1 MCSGLPLDPFG
12 GWPNCLATVVHRS
25 GIYSWPVLTTY
36 LGGHCAGAKFLNR
49 IRVQELNSLIANRLR
64 GRDCV
69 RTAGF
74 RMQELVLTLVSGLQ
88 SLAALRPTM

>member
-1 MCSGLPLDPFG
+1 MLSNHDAPQQNIQLACFDHFFGTPLRRT
-12 GWPNCLATVVHRS
+12 AQ
-25 GIYSWPVLTTY
+25 
-36 LGGHCAGAKFLNR
+36 FLNR

-74 RMQELVLTLVSGLQ
+74 RMQELVLTLVSGLR